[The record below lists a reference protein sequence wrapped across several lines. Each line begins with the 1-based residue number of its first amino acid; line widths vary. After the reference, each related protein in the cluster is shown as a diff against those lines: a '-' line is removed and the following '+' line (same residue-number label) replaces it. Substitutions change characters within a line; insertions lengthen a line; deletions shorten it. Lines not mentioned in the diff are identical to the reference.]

1 MAINRP
7 PQQPPTWQIEYWPTM
22 TPDLQQQL
30 EQVLELLESGRVGDA
45 RNLLD
50 QIVNP
55 QNFDLRA

>member
-7 PQQPPTWQIEYWPTM
+7 PPTWQIEYWPTM

-30 EQVLELLESGRVGDA
+30 EQVLQLLDSGRVGTA

-55 QNFDLRA
+55 LNWNVNEA

>member
-1 MAINRP
+1 
-7 PQQPPTWQIEYWPTM
+7 M

-30 EQVLELLESGRVGDA
+30 EQVLELMESGRVGDA

-50 QIVNP
+50 QILNP

>member
-1 MAINRP
+1 MTINRP
-7 PQQPPTWQIEYWPTM
+7 PQQPPTWQIEYYPTM

-30 EQVLELLESGRVGDA
+30 EQVLELMESGRVGDA

-50 QIVNP
+50 QILNP